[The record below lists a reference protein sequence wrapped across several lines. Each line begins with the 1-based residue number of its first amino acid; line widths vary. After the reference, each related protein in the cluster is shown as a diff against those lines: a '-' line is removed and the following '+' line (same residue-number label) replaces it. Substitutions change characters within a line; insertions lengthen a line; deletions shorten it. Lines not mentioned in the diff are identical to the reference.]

1 MTSDRAR
8 AYGQLMATLREAGPA
23 KLHADELDLIR
34 EAADVL
40 LFCDDLE
47 HASSAHE
54 LLGQVIAVAE
64 GMVSSQRWT
73 AQRLEQLIDDLAACG
88 PGPRVLVAGSR

>member
-23 KLHADELDLIR
+23 KLHPDELALIR

-47 HASSAHE
+47 QASDAHD
-54 LLGQVIAVAE
+54 LLGEVITVAE
-64 GMVSSQRWT
+64 GLVSSERWT
-73 AQRLEQLIDDLAACG
+73 VERLERLIDDLAACG
-88 PGPRVLVAGSR
+88 PGPQVLVAGRR